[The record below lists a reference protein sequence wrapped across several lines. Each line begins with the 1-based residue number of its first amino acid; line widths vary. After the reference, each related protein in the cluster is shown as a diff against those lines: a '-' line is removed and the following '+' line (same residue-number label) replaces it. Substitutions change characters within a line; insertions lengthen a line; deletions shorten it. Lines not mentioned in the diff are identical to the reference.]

1 MPRQRI
7 AITGA
12 SGLIGGALSAFLR
25 ARGDEVIPL
34 VRRPATAGELQWHPH
49 APLSPTALDGVDAVV
64 HLAGA
69 GVGTLWLADGD
80 TLDSSN
86 LPRQILFDGEGLRC
100 SKAELARER
109 LAAHNPH
116 VELIAINQRLDGT
129 SLPGFVAEVDLVVD
143 CCDNLASRHAIN
155 AACVEQGKPWISAAA
170 VGWQGQLMVRSAPE
184 HACYA
189 CLYPA
194 DTAVRESC
202 QSSGVTGPLV
212 GVMGSLQALEA
223 LKLLL
228 GRPSPVAGTLR
239 RFDALTHEWQALRLP
254 ADPDCPVCGRTN
266 PALKD

>member
-1 MPRQRI
+1 MLSDEASLSDEEYLRYGRQLMLAEIGEDGQVRLKGKLVLI
-7 AITGA
+7 V
-12 SGLIGGALSAFLR
+12 GLGGLGSPLALY
-25 ARGDEVIPL
+25 
-34 VRRPATAGELQWHPH
+34 
-49 APLSPTALDGVDAVV
+49 
-64 HLAGA
+64 LAGA

-86 LPRQILFDGEGLRC
+86 LPRQILFDGEGLRR

-129 SLPGFVAEVDLVVD
+129 SLPAFVAEVDLVVD

-223 LKLLL
+223 LKLLAGFGEPL
-228 GRPSPVAGTLR
+228 VGRLLLI
-239 RFDALTHEWQALRLP
+239 DALGSRFRELRVKR
-254 ADPDCPVCGRTN
+254 DPGCSVCGSQH
-266 PALKD
+266 A